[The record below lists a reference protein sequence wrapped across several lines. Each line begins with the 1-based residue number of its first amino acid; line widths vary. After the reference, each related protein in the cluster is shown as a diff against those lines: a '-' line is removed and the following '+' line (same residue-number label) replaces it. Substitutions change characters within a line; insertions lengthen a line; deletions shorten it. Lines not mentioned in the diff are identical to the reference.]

1 MINAKHRDPQMGRA
15 HKLALRN
22 KMGISAEA
30 SAGKLT
36 SSWGFKR
43 GEGRGGETPGERD
56 CPLPQPLL
64 PLLHT
69 PWAMQEARHM
79 RGQTQRK

>member
-1 MINAKHRDPQMGRA
+1 MGRA

-22 KMGISAEA
+22 KMGISDDA

-36 SSWGFKR
+36 SSWGFER
-43 GEGRGGETPGERD
+43 GEGRGGKRPGERD

-64 PLLHT
+64 PSATAAHSPGHAGSKT
-69 PWAMQEARHM
+69 HERTDTKEMNAR
-79 RGQTQRK
+79 